1 MKFLLSVTN
10 LLIFTSS
17 LVLAQN
23 FKSKSKRKISVE
35 KYILAPFVEAIHEDS
50 IKIVTFVEIPY
61 SSLQFIKKGT
71 NYVANYQVT
80 ISLKYKK
87 GDNIYNK
94 VWIDS
99 MMVQNYD
106 DSRSFYKNSKHQF
119 SINVK
124 NDGHYIVLSELQ
136 DLDTRKKGIIK
147 KEVDSRKFRKK
158 PTILKPI
165 FLLDLEGDWGFK
177 KDKIPTKGIRVRE
190 YGKGVDLI
198 LNGFIKKSPY
208 EIKLYA
214 TNNNSVDSLIHSEL
228 GNGKNGYFNH
238 SVFISSKHLENIK
251 NNFKVLIYQ
260 DGKKFE
266 REFVFGTFKSGVAN
280 SVNDIDLAIKQMKY
294 LISKEEANMFKSK
307 NKSERE
313 NLFNQIWK
321 KLDPTPESDYNELME
336 EYFERVNYTNEH
348 FDGWQ
353 SGWETDRGMIYILFG
368 APDQINRYNSTN
380 NMNKTRQIWYYQKI
394 AKEFSFIDR
403 NGFGDFRLENQFS
416 SNWNF

>member
-1 MKFLLSVTN
+1 MRFILLVINFFIFVNSFL
-10 LLIFTSS
+10 
-17 LVLAQN
+17 LAQN

-61 SSLQFIKKGT
+61 SSLQFIKKGA

-87 GDNIYNK
+87 GNNVYNK

-99 MMVQNYD
+99 MVVQNYD
-106 DSRSFYKNSKHQF
+106 DSRSIFKNSKHQF
-119 SINVK
+119 SVNVK
-124 NDGHYIVLSELQ
+124 NDGYYMLTSELQ
-136 DLDTRKKGIIK
+136 DLDTRKKGVVK
-147 KEVDSRKFRKK
+147 KEVDSRKFSKK
-158 PTILKPI
+158 PNILKPI
-165 FLLDLEGDWGFK
+165 FLLDLKGDWGFE

-190 YGKGVDLI
+190 VGKGVDLL
-198 LNGFIKKSPY
+198 LNGFINKSPY
-208 EIKLYA
+208 EIKLYIN
-214 TNNNSVDSLIHSEL
+214 NNNSADSLIHIEL

-238 SVFISSKHLENIK
+238 SVFVSSKYLENIK
-251 NNFKVLIYQ
+251 NNFKVSINQ
-260 DGKKFE
+260 GGKKFE
-266 REFVFGTFKSGVAN
+266 RDFVFGTLKSGIAS
-280 SVNDIDLAIKQMKY
+280 SVKDIDLAIKQMKY
-294 LISKEEANMFKSK
+294 LITREEANMFKSK
-307 NKSERE
+307 NKFERE
-313 NLFNQIWK
+313 DLFNKIWK
-321 KLDPTPESDYNELME
+321 KLDPTPESDFNELME
-336 EYFERVNYTNEH
+336 EYFGRVDYTNEH

-380 NMNKTRQIWYYQKI
+380 SMNKARQIWYYQRI
-394 AKEFSFIDR
+394 AKEFSFIDQ